1 MEGYVYTLTRIGG
14 LKEYHGT
21 FGGITYKMTYKFY
34 KDDGGFL
41 TGVPINEGEV
51 FNSSVWFSERNM
63 EGARKAFSERAERI
77 REQYMDKCKQQEQYI
92 LKAKKEV

>member
-21 FGGITYKMTYKFY
+21 FGRISYKGRMFY
-34 KDDGGFL
+34 KDKGGYL
-41 TGVPINEGEV
+41 TSAPVNEGEV